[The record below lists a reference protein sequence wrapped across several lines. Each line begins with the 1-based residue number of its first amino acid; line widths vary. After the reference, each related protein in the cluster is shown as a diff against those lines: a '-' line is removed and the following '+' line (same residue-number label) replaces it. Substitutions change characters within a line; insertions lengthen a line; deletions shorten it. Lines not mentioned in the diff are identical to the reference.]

1 MVMTCDRCFAHVTV
15 NTREEGAARG
25 WQPRYPDTPASGYG
39 WLCPECVGQPL
50 ILPRAKRLR

>member
-1 MVMTCDRCFAHVTV
+1 MTCDRCFAHVTV

-25 WQPRYPDTPASGYG
+25 WHPKHSDTPASGYG
-39 WLCPECVGQPL
+39 WVCPECIGQPL